1 MLPLSMVLIPTLF
14 YIILFFNGWSI
25 EDARDGGW
33 VGEKSDAVPFSAL
46 FSLVD
51 FSKVHWSLAKD
62 IVATWA
68 GMVFVVSFS
77 SCLDVGKSNV
87 SISLYL
93 IHSPDIYLVYK
104 SNNSCN

>member
-14 YIILFFNGWSI
+14 YIILFVNGWSI

-33 VGEKSDAVPFSAL
+33 IGETSDAVAVQDL

-51 FSKVHWSLAKD
+51 FGKVHWSLAKD

-77 SCLDVGKSNV
+77 SCLDVGK
-87 SISLYL
+87 L
-93 IHSPDIYLVYK
+93 
-104 SNNSCN
+104 

>member
-14 YIILFFNGWSI
+14 YIILFVNGWSI

-33 VGEKSDAVPFSAL
+33 VGKKSPAVPVASL

-51 FSKVHWSLAKD
+51 FGKVHWSLAKD

-77 SCLDVGKSNV
+77 SCLDVGKLNEC
-87 SISLYL
+87 
-93 IHSPDIYLVYK
+93 K
-104 SNNSCN
+104 

>member
-33 VGEKSDAVPFSAL
+33 VGKTSDAVPVQDL

-77 SCLDVGKSNV
+77 SCLDVGKLTV
-87 SISLYL
+87 FI
-93 IHSPDIYLVYK
+93 
-104 SNNSCN
+104 